1 MFLLLS
7 SFLDK
12 VLSTGPLKVEQFIFV
27 KSLAALKRYIFAMKV
42 IYYLHPLEVL
52 EEQNMT
58 KHNTQ
63 PDEVAGPVLSLD
75 DVEVL
80 SVCLSQGK

>member
-1 MFLLLS
+1 
-7 SFLDK
+7 
-12 VLSTGPLKVEQFIFV
+12 
-27 KSLAALKRYIFAMKV
+27 MKV

-52 EEQNMT
+52 VEQNMT

-63 PDEVAGPVLSLD
+63 PDEVAGPILSLD

-80 SVCLSQGK
+80 SVCLSQGKWLRKAMTVNSDFGQQL